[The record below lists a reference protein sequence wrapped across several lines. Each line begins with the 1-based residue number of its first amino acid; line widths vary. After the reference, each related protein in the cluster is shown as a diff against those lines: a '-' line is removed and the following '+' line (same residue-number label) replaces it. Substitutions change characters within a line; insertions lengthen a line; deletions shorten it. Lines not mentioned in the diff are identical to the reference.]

1 MALHILRTTNS
12 QYVGTL
18 YSIFLEPNVPF
29 TFTRDA
35 DSIEFKAIKIPLC
48 YSNYLSKLSLQ
59 ITCNQFIIF
68 EINLKL
74 LKLLQNNDSN
84 MLLFPPSLIFKT
96 IENEIP
102 LVGIQ
107 FQQINVNIKST
118 LEFDNLDKIELLLIN
133 KYYESNLRR
142 KMIFPFSKPVH
153 YFQTIKFK
161 SSEVIFKPK
170 TFLLGFFIRTT
181 FIENIKFQIENQ
193 ELFDYDSDKIELV
206 GEIINKQI
214 NWTKEHSKTIHN
226 LPLPTE
232 LINIIEQKCAKSD
245 KYLYWIP
252 ISASFIKERWYSFNI
267 NTFCKGN
274 CKIIFN
280 KEHTGSIHL
289 LNFNYFIKD
298 SGLCGLKYM

>member
-1 MALHILRTTNS
+1 M
-12 QYVGTL
+12 
-18 YSIFLEPNVPF
+18 
-29 TFTRDA
+29 
-35 DSIEFKAIKIPLC
+35 
-48 YSNYLSKLSLQ
+48 Q
-59 ITCNQFIIF
+59 ITCNQLITF

-74 LKLLQNNDSN
+74 LKLLQNNASN

-118 LEFDNLDKIELLLIN
+118 HKFGKFDKFDKFELLLIN
-133 KYYESNLRR
+133 KYYQSNLRR
-142 KMIFPFSKPVH
+142 KMTSSFSKPVH

-161 SSEVIFKPK
+161 ANEVIIKPK

-181 FIENIKFQIENQ
+181 FIKNIKFQVENE

-226 LPLPTE
+226 FPLPTE
-232 LINIIEQKCAKSD
+232 LINIIEEKSKIPN
-245 KYLYWIP
+245 KYVYWIP
-252 ISASFIKERWYSFNI
+252 ISASFIKKKWSSFNL

-274 CKIIFN
+274 CKITFD

-289 LNFNYFIKD
+289 LNFNYFIND
-298 SGLCGLKYM
+298 RGLCGLKYI